1 MFAEM
6 FAEIIVFLIFPLIV
20 AGVLAFFVIGL
31 GRIHDRRIKS
41 IAEKQFRTL
50 RIDAV
55 NPQFQFRGAD
65 CVIVAETQ
73 SRVSTDYPHSGYAYL
88 LWRICRN
95 DCGEYFLFLSGDSPH
110 LEHLT
115 RERAMNAL
123 RAFPDIYAREFGG
136 THGA

>member
-1 MFAEM
+1 MFGL
-6 FAEIIVFLIFPLIV
+6 LILLLLV
-20 AGVLAFFVIGL
+20 AGVLAFSVIGL
-31 GRIHDRRIKS
+31 RRIFIGGLKS
-41 IAEKQFRTL
+41 TAEKQFRTL
-50 RIDAV
+50 RIDAAD
-55 NPQFQFRGAD
+55 PRLQFSGED
-65 CVIVAETQ
+65 CIIVAETQ
-73 SRVSTDYPHSGYAYL
+73 SYVSTDYSYSWGDDYL

-95 DCGEYFLFLSGDSPH
+95 GCGEYFLFLSGAPPR